1 MYKHSFKLLSNLNAL
16 LSLLESIFNYLPL
29 IVFKLIE
36 TFLHDF
42 EIDLKIQLRL
52 LFWSYIENTN
62 FKDSVAN
69 VYIQKPLHQKCHH
82 SLCVYDLNC

>member
-1 MYKHSFKLLSNLNAL
+1 MFKLN
-16 LSLLESIFNYLPL
+16 
-29 IVFKLIE
+29 E

-52 LFWSYIENTN
+52 LFCSYIESTN

-69 VYIQKPLHQKCHH
+69 VYIQ
-82 SLCVYDLNC
+82 

>member
-1 MYKHSFKLLSNLNAL
+1 MNMYKHSFKLLSNLNAL

-52 LFWSYIENTN
+52 LI
-62 FKDSVAN
+62 
-69 VYIQKPLHQKCHH
+69 L
-82 SLCVYDLNC
+82 